1 MRIHGI
7 HVQGL
12 RAPTGQHRLRLDPGY
27 NVLLTRDEQGGA
39 GLAALLCAFLYPRT
53 DLGNLELWR
62 DPAAGLPSRA
72 GLAFA
77 SEPDVFR
84 LIMDLDKQRLVLGR
98 HDSESNEYQRVCTD
112 LGEIEARL
120 RAAGL
125 PSREEFMTL
134 QLCQGLAEAET
145 EPTPPPELSPR
156 PPRFPHAELPA
167 ERERLQ
173 QELSQAKS
181 AQSERAAAERRVG
194 ELRQLRDRLAVLEH
208 EHQALTAEVQR
219 RAEFGSEIEELNGRL
234 NGWRDEEA
242 QLGRERANSEHSRRE
257 LLDERTALRRIPA
270 RQALPLWIGLIL
282 AVLGSLAGFA
292 GHPLFY
298 VFGPLGAATVL
309 GALLISRKARRRMG
323 TIEARL
329 AALRVRERGME
340 RNFELHS
347 APLRELMG
355 SAGVGTLEEL
365 AQRSSDYHKL
375 VGRAHEVE
383 RELAETRN
391 ALPKVEEE
399 LRQLEA
405 LLAAPVDL
413 PDPAEIRENLA
424 QLSKLEAALPVA
436 DVVPR
441 QAPAPQVRGR
451 LNALDRMVHAA
462 TLASGLSEAEVF
474 TRLASI
480 VPVYVRALSVGQFT
494 QLERRE
500 FEGWLLRAQAAG
512 ETVRYEGLS
521 DAQRFS
527 VELGF
532 RLALL
537 EIMAPALSVPL
548 ILGPTLPVEQGE
560 ARVAMA
566 RALHRLSSAVQVI
579 HIAVGGGP
587 WLEHADRSHVM

>member
-39 GLAALLCAFLYPRT
+39 GLVALLSAFLYPRT

-62 DPAAGLPSRA
+62 DPASGLPSRA

-98 HDSESNEYQRVCTD
+98 HDPASNEYQRVSTD
-112 LGEIEARL
+112 LGEIEACL

-125 PSREEFMTL
+125 PSRDEFMTL
-134 QLCQGLAEAET
+134 QLCKGLAAAEP
-145 EPTPPPELSPR
+145 EPTPPPELPPS
-156 PPRFPHAELPA
+156 PPRLPHAELAA

-173 QELSQAKS
+173 QELSQAQS
-181 AQSERAAAERRVG
+181 AQRERAAAERRVG
-194 ELRQLRDRLAVLEH
+194 ELRERRDRLAVLER

-219 RAEFGSEIEELNGRL
+219 RAKLGSEIEELDGRL

-242 QLGRERANSEHSRRE
+242 QLGRERANIEHSRRE

-309 GALLISRKARRRMG
+309 GALFISRNARRRMG

-329 AALRVRERGME
+329 AALRVRERGLE

-347 APLRELMG
+347 APLRELME
-355 SAGVGTLEEL
+355 SAGVSTLEEL
-365 AQRSSDYHKL
+365 AQRSSDHHEL
-375 VGRAHEVE
+375 VGRANEVE
-383 RELAETRN
+383 RELTETLN
-391 ALPKVEEE
+391 ELPKVEQE
-399 LRQLEA
+399 LRQFEA

-424 QLSKLEAALPVA
+424 QLSKLEVALPAA

-441 QAPAPQVRGR
+441 QALAPRVRGR
-451 LNALDRMVHAA
+451 PNALDRMVRAA
-462 TLASGLSEAEVF
+462 ALASGRSEAEVF
-474 TRLASI
+474 TRLTSI
-480 VPVYVRALSVGQFT
+480 VPVYLRALSLGQFT
-494 QLERRE
+494 QVERRE
-500 FEGWLLRAQAAG
+500 FEGWLLRTQAAG
-512 ETVRYEGLS
+512 ETVRYQDLP

-532 RLALL
+532 RLSLL
-537 EIMAPALSVPL
+537 EIMAPALNVPL
-548 ILGPTLPVEQGE
+548 VLGPTLPVEQGE

-566 RALHRLSSAVQVI
+566 RALHRLSNAVQVI

-587 WLEHADRSHVM
+587 WLEHASCSHVM

>member
-98 HDSESNEYQRVCTD
+98 HDPASNEYQRVSTD
-112 LGEIEARL
+112 LGEIEACL

-125 PSREEFMTL
+125 PTRDEFMTL
-134 QLCQGLAEAET
+134 QLCQGLAAPEP
-145 EPTPPPELSPR
+145 EPTPRPELPPSPAR
-156 PPRFPHAELPA
+156 LPHADLAA
-167 ERERLQ
+167 ERVRLQ

-181 AQSERAAAERRVG
+181 AQRERAAAERRVG
-194 ELRQLRDRLAVLEH
+194 ELRQLRDRLAVLER
-208 EHQALTAEVQR
+208 EHQGLTSEVQR
-219 RAEFGSEIEELNGRL
+219 RAESGSEIEELNGQL
-234 NGWRDEEA
+234 KGWRDEEA
-242 QLGRERANSEHSRRE
+242 QLGRERANMEHSRRE

-309 GALLISRKARRRMG
+309 GALFISRNARRRMG

-329 AALRVRERGME
+329 AALRVRERGLE

-347 APLRELMG
+347 VPLRELME

-365 AQRSSDYHKL
+365 AQRSSDYQDL
-375 VGRAHEVE
+375 VGRANEVE
-383 RELAETRN
+383 RELTETLN
-391 ALPKVEEE
+391 ALPKVEQE
-399 LRQLEA
+399 LRQFEA

-424 QLSKLEAALPVA
+424 QLSKLEVALPAA

-441 QAPAPQVRGR
+441 QALAPRVRGR
-451 LNALDRMVHAA
+451 PNALDRMVRAA
-462 TLASGLSEAEVF
+462 ALASGRSEAEVF
-474 TRLASI
+474 TRLTSI
-480 VPVYVRALSVGQFT
+480 VPVYLRALSLGQFT
-494 QLERRE
+494 QVERRE
-500 FEGWLLRAQAAG
+500 FDGWLLRTQAAG
-512 ETVRYEGLS
+512 ETVRYQDLP

-532 RLALL
+532 RLSLL
-537 EIMAPALSVPL
+537 EIMAPALRVPL
-548 ILGPTLPVEQGE
+548 VLGPTLPVEQGE

-566 RALHRLSSAVQVI
+566 RALHRLSNAVQVI

-587 WLEHADRSHVM
+587 WLEHASCSHVM

>member
-39 GLAALLCAFLYPRT
+39 GLVALLCAFLYPRT

-72 GLAFA
+72 GLVFA

-98 HDSESNEYQRVCTD
+98 RDPASNEYQRVSTD
-112 LGEIEARL
+112 PGEIEACL
-120 RAAGL
+120 RAAGF
-125 PSREEFMTL
+125 PSRDEFMML
-134 QLCQGLAEAET
+134 QLCQGLAAAEP
-145 EPTPPPELSPR
+145 EPTPPPELPPTPPSLPSP
-156 PPRFPHAELPA
+156 ALAA

-181 AQSERAAAERRVG
+181 AQRKRAAAERRVG
-194 ELRQLRDRLAVLEH
+194 ELGQLRDRLAVLERD
-208 EHQALTAEVQR
+208 HQVLTAEVQC
-219 RAEFGSEIEELNGRL
+219 RAEFGSEIEDLNGRL
-234 NGWRDEEA
+234 KGWRDEEA
-242 QLGRERANSEHSRRE
+242 QLGRERANIEHSRRE
-257 LLDERTALRRIPA
+257 LLDERTALQRIPA

-309 GALLISRKARRRMG
+309 GALIISRNARRRMG

-329 AALRVRERGME
+329 AALRVRERGIE

-347 APLRELMG
+347 VPLRELME
-355 SAGVGTLEEL
+355 SAGVSSLDEL
-365 AQRSSDYHKL
+365 AQRSSDYHDL
-375 VGRAHEVE
+375 VGRANEVE
-383 RELAETRN
+383 RELAETLN

-424 QLSKLEAALPVA
+424 QLSKLEATLPAA

-441 QAPAPQVRGR
+441 QAPAPQVRNR
-451 LNALDRMVHAA
+451 PSALDRMLHAA
-462 TLASGLSEAEVF
+462 TLATGRSEAEVF
-474 TRLASI
+474 TRLGSI
-480 VPVYVRALSVGQFT
+480 VPVYVRALSLGQFT
-494 QLERRE
+494 KVERRE

-512 ETVRYEGLS
+512 EIVRYEGLP

-548 ILGPTLPVEQGE
+548 ILGPTLPVDQGE
-560 ARVAMA
+560 AQVAMA
-566 RALHRLSSAVQVI
+566 RALNRLSSAVQVI

-587 WLEHADRSHVM
+587 WLEHAGCSQVM